1 MKILIYE
8 NNPTKNQLTFDVRD
22 KISANKPKGGNFFNK
37 RQKSFNIGYR
47 LSQKN
52 NLHLYGKKNKTTMI
66 DTIIRNNKL
75 SEFLVW
81 IAVFGIMIV
90 SNTAIDFRLSILTAT
105 SIELG
110 LIAITYT
117 DRYVLIPKIL
127 EKKGTAVYLLVSVC
141 ILTALIPLFTTMDQ
155 EVTNYYIDNII
166 NTPEDISLLDT
177 NLPSEKKVFFP
188 QEAMQDESRET
199 LIISAPTKIAVLF
212 ICAFFLDFMLY
223 YSQKKKKEEA
233 IKGELERERNEMEL
247 RFLRSQINPHF
258 LFNSLNNI
266 YSMVYTNDKNAPD
279 SILILSE
286 MLRYVTDESKQSHIL
301 LRDEIKYIENYIRFQ
316 QFSYENSLNLS
327 FEKDVESER
336 VYISPMLLEPF
347 VENSF
352 KYSDLGSRK
361 DAYLRVSLKTRGN
374 KLYFSTSN
382 TKGPKKKGKTER
394 EGVGI
399 KNVEK
404 RLQLLYPTTHKLDI
418 EETDNTFT
426 IKLEL
431 EREENIKTTKE

>member
-1 MKILIYE
+1 M
-8 NNPTKNQLTFDVRD
+8 Q
-22 KISANKPKGGNFFNK
+22 IST
-37 RQKSFNIGYR
+37 I
-47 LSQKN
+47 
-52 NLHLYGKKNKTTMI
+52 I
-66 DTIIRNNKL
+66 DTLIRNNKL
-75 SEFLVW
+75 SECLIW

-105 SIELG
+105 SIEIG

-117 DRYVLIPKIL
+117 DRYILIPKLL
-127 EKKGTAVYLLVSVC
+127 EKKGTAIYLLVSVVM
-141 ILTALIPLFTTMDQ
+141 LAAMIPLFTTMDQ

-166 NTPEDISLLDT
+166 NSPDDISLLDT

-188 QEAMQDESRET
+188 QDMVQDENRDT
-199 LIISAPTKIAVLF
+199 LLISTPTKIAVLF

-233 IKGELERERNEMEL
+233 IKVELEKERNEMEL

-266 YSMVYTNDKNAPD
+266 YSMVYMNDKNAPD

-301 LRDEIKYIENYIRFQ
+301 LREEIKYIENYIKFQ
-316 QFSYENSLNLS
+316 QFSYENSLNLI
-327 FEKDVESER
+327 FEKDVESEL
-336 VYISPMLLEPF
+336 VYISPMMLEPF
-347 VENSF
+347 VENGF
-352 KYSDLGSRK
+352 KYSGLGASK
-361 DAYLRVSLKTRGN
+361 DAFLRISLKTTGN

-382 TKGPKKKGKTER
+382 SKGSKGKKGKTER

-404 RLQLLYPTTHKLDI
+404 RLQLLYPTTHKLEI
-418 EETDNTFT
+418 EETENTFSV
-426 IKLEL
+426 KLEL
-431 EREENIKTTKE
+431 LIEKNIKTTVKEQG